1 MGGRIADLSLQAIR
15 TTAALPSA
23 DPKLLA
29 WRLYAYGTVP
39 RSPGFDLD
47 FGPGDDCL
55 AVLGLTAQGGVR
67 ARLAE
72 DYEASTHPGW
82 LGFSRRGRAGDA
94 PPALKLYASPRPE
107 ALATVFPA
115 LADGLAR
122 LEVRSFKV
130 GRGVAGL
137 LRPDKIVAYFDDLE
151 HLRQTAGALARD
163 LADCPAQGVPFT
175 AELVGSGLLSWGM
188 DPPPTPGGPP
198 VSWRSWI
205 AGRLAAAILAVR
217 RRGEDPTEAV
227 LARLAD
233 EGVEGWAPR
242 RGDP

>member
-15 TTAALPSA
+15 TTAALSSA
-23 DPKLLA
+23 DPQRLA

-39 RSPGFDLD
+39 RSPAFDLD

-55 AVLGLTAQGGVR
+55 AVLGLTPQGGVR

-72 DYEASTHPGW
+72 DYEASTSPGW
-82 LGFSRRGRAGDA
+82 LGFGRRARAGDE
-94 PPALKLYASPRPE
+94 PPAFKLYVSPQPE
-107 ALATVFPA
+107 ALATAFPT
-115 LADGLAR
+115 LADVLAR

-137 LRPDKIVAYFDDLE
+137 LRPDKIVAYFDDMG
-151 HLRQTAGALARD
+151 HLLQTADALARG

-175 AELVGSGLLSWGM
+175 AELAGDGLLSWGM
-188 DPPPTPGGPP
+188 DPPPTPGDPP

-205 AGRLAAAILAVR
+205 AGRLAAAIVAVR
-217 RRGEDPTEAV
+217 RVGEDPGPAV
-227 LARLAD
+227 LARLSED
-233 EGVEGWAPR
+233 GIEGWAPR
-242 RGDP
+242 RRDP